1 MGFMVSRT
9 PLGICAWV
17 VALVAGCTAEEDWS
31 RFGKAAEVKVDV
43 GLDEATAV
51 AAIGEVVGEVARDEA
66 IAQVEVFPSGGPVGT
81 VHALNV
87 HVEEDFETTVQ
98 RVRVRVDAGSY
109 GVDSFDLRQDPAF
122 VGEWGMD
129 LESLGV
135 QGDRARKDTFRITLW
150 TLESVEE

>member
-1 MGFMVSRT
+1 MAAS
-9 PLGICAWV
+9 LWV
-17 VALVAGCTAEEDWS
+17 GCTAEEDWA
-31 RFGKAAEVKVDV
+31 RFGEAAEVKVDV
-43 GLDEATAV
+43 GVDEATAV
-51 AAIGEVVGEVARDEA
+51 AVTDEVVGEVAREEV

-81 VHALNV
+81 VHALSV

-98 RVRVRVDAGSY
+98 RVQVRVDAGSY

-135 QGDRARKDTFRITLW
+135 QGERARKDTFRITLW
-150 TLESVEE
+150 TLENVEE